1 MGRVSLYDEKAKS
14 EREFWI
20 RSIAILFVIVFIVNI
35 VVFNFWESNITATV
49 TDKEMTNNHNFIYIT
64 TADGEEKVLD
74 NQNILFRFKFNSAE
88 IYGDLE
94 VGSTYEFSIVGMRS
108 QFLGMYEN
116 IIGYTLVE
124 NTDEFTADVSDNAY
138 MIADLNEKKEQGY
151 AVTMSINGGI
161 LDAEEN
167 FLFTKEVLEEYSI
180 KVDYENKIIILTEK

>member
-20 RSIAILFVIVFIVNI
+20 RSIAIIFVIVCIVNI
-35 VVFNFWESNITATV
+35 VVLNFWESNITATV

-108 QFLGMYEN
+108 QFFGIYEN
-116 IIGYTLVE
+116 IVGYTLVE
-124 NTDEFTADVSDNAY
+124 DAKNASDNTD
-138 MIADLNEKKEQGY
+138 MIKEMNEKKEQGFT
-151 AVTMSINGGI
+151 VVISVGDGI
-161 LDAEEN
+161 LDAGDDFTFTEEI
-167 FLFTKEVLEEYSI
+167 FSEYSVM
-180 KVDYENKIIILTEK
+180 VDYDNKSIILTEK

>member
-14 EREFWI
+14 ERVFWI
-20 RSIAILFVIVFIVNI
+20 RSIAIIFVIVCIVNI
-35 VVFNFWESNITATV
+35 VVLNFWESNITATV

-74 NQNILFRFKFNSAE
+74 NKNILFRFKFNSAE

-94 VGSTYEFSIVGMRS
+94 VGSTYEFSIIGMRS

-116 IIGYTLVE
+116 IVGYTLVE
-124 NTDEFTADVSDNAY
+124 DAKNASDNTD
-138 MIADLNEKKEQGY
+138 MIEEMNEKKEQGY
-151 AVTMSINGGI
+151 AVAMSINGGI